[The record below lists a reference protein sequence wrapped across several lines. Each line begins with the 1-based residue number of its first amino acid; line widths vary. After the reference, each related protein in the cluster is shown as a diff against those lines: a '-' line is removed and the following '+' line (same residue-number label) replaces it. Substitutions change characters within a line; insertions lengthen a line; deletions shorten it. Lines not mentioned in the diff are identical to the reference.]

1 MEGVLAII
9 MIFGMPVF
17 LMGIN
22 RFYKYK
28 AKRLELEH
36 KALPDPEQRQ
46 KLLLLEKD
54 RAQLMERV
62 ENLETIVT
70 SVDMEL
76 NARLNR
82 LSAQQ
87 SFLALPPAGGAGGA
101 ARVVDPAVA
110 AGTAPTYYP
119 QEGPTEITTGTVL
132 MKRFQVERS
141 LGQGGMGA
149 VFLAIDRKIG
159 EQVALKVIASNLAE
173 DPTAAERF
181 RREVGAA
188 RKITHVNV
196 IRIHDLE
203 EDGRL
208 LFLSMEYFPGMDLEE
223 LLSRRGELPLAEVRP
238 ILVQICDALSAAHRV
253 GVIHRDLKPGNVLI
267 NEQGEVRVIDFGLAK
282 ASYMH
287 SMTATGL
294 IMGTPEYMA
303 PEQVRGRTTDH
314 RTDVYALGALAYHLL
329 CGEPP
334 FKGDT
339 PIAVGFQHCAEP
351 PRPLR
356 QLRPSLPETLEA
368 AVLKCLEKDP
378 AARFDAIAD
387 FKKALV

>member
-9 MIFGMPVF
+9 LIFGMPVF

-22 RFYKYK
+22 RVYKYK
-28 AKRLELEH
+28 ARRLELEH

-46 KLLLLEKD
+46 KLLMLEQE
-54 RAQLMERV
+54 RAQLLDRV

-82 LSAQQ
+82 LAAQQ
-87 SFLALPPAGGAGGA
+87 SYLALPPARGGNPEAGA
-101 ARVVDPAVA
+101 AGHT

-119 QEGPTEITTGTVL
+119 QEGPTEITTGTIL

-149 VFLAIDRKIG
+149 VFLAIDQKIG

-223 LLSRRGELPLAEVRP
+223 LLSRRGVLPLAEARP

-253 GVIHRDLKPGNVLI
+253 GVIHRDLKPGNVLV

-314 RTDVYALGALAYHLL
+314 RTDIYALGVLAYTLL
-329 CGEPP
+329 CGQPP
-334 FKGDT
+334 FRGDT

-356 QLRPSLPETLEA
+356 ELKPDLPQALDA

-378 AARFDAIAD
+378 ADRFDSVAD

>member
-203 EDGRL
+203 EDRRL